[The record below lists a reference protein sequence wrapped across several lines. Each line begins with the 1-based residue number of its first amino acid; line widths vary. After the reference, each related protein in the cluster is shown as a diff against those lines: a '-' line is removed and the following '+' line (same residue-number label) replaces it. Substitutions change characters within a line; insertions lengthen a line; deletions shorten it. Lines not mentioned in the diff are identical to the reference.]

1 MNITTSQNTP
11 DTTIYPDSDGKPMSD
26 NTKQFDWIVT
36 IKENLGDQFSGD
48 PLVFVAGNNL
58 IYYKQYDPK
67 KRVAPDVYIAFGRPK
82 GHRGSY
88 QIWNEDGI
96 VPQVV
101 FEVLSPRNTKR
112 EMQRKKRIYQRIGV
126 EEYYV
131 IDPESSVPEIYIRN
145 DDRLRK
151 VKIGRIPMFRSPRL
165 GIRFEMTFTDL
176 VVYGPD
182 DKQFITWLEHA
193 NQSRQS
199 VQVAEEERQRAERFA
214 TKLRELGINPDDLK

>member
-1 MNITTSQNTP
+1 
-11 DTTIYPDSDGKPMSD
+11 MSD

-48 PLVFVAGNNL
+48 PLVFVAGNNM

-199 VQVAEEERQRAERFA
+199 VQEAEEERQRAERFA